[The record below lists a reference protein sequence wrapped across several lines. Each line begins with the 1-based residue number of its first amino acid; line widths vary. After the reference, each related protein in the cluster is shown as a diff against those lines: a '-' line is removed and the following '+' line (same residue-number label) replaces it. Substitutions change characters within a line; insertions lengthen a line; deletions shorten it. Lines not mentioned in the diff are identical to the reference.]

1 MNYYDDNDPIFDEE
15 ARANHM
21 KEIKKRRAE
30 QYKRDRQQAI
40 AFLVIFA
47 LVVTGSIVYFVNSGK
62 DNDEKQTSQI
72 QQNVS
77 ETESRTNTESN
88 IAVEQTAHKTENI
101 EGVTYIDGIMIANK
115 SYSLPSSF
123 DPGLN
128 ADAEKAFNEMVQAA
142 SNDGLSLYICSAYRS
157 YADQEY
163 QYNIF
168 AQERG
173 VQEADEVSARPG
185 HSEHQTGLAIDV
197 NSTEFSFE
205 DTDEAKWL
213 AEHCTEYGFI
223 IRFPKGKEQI
233 TGFEY
238 EPWHIRYLGIETAK
252 KVKESGLCLEE
263 YLGVTSEYKD

>member
-1 MNYYDDNDPIFDEE
+1 MSFYDDNDPIFDEE
-15 ARANHM
+15 ARARHM

-30 QYKRDRQQAI
+30 QYKRDRQHAI

-47 LVVTGSIVYFVNSGK
+47 LIVTGSIVYFVNSGSN
-62 DNDEKQTSQI
+62 NDEKQTSQLSQSI
-72 QQNVS
+72 S
-77 ETESRTNTESN
+77 ETESSTQADNN
-88 IAVEQTAHKTENI
+88 AAIQQTSHKTEQI
-101 EGVTYIDGIMIANK
+101 DGVTYIDGIMIANK

-123 DPGLN
+123 DPGLDP
-128 ADAEKAFNEMVQAA
+128 DAEAAFNEMVKAA

-168 AQERG
+168 ANERG
-173 VQEADEVSARPG
+173 TQAADEVSARPG

-205 DTDEAKWL
+205 DTEEAKWL

-223 IRFPKGKEQI
+223 IRFPKGKEKC

-238 EPWHIRYLGIETAK
+238 EPWHIRYLGVETAK
-252 KVKESGLCLEE
+252 KVTESGLCLEE